1 MHYEGIYVSVLVLQG
16 HNSTNELSSMLLPQ
30 LPQEGRDRALSAT
43 SYITDAMEG
52 KTAAQQ
58 QQQTNTDH
66 KRASDEKRALKTLH
80 MHTKS
85 TFSLFLRGACEA
97 RRSVSICSR
106 LISSPEMSLA
116 VVIQWKGVTLPLML
130 QTGTSPGRH
139 KKTDSSLSV
148 SANK

>member
-1 MHYEGIYVSVLVLQG
+1 MHYEGIYVNVLVLQG

-52 KTAAQQ
+52 KTATQQ

-66 KRASDEKRALKTLH
+66 KRASDEIRVLKTLH

-85 TFSLFLRGACEA
+85 TFSLLLRGACKA

-106 LISSPEMSLA
+106 LISSPETLLA
-116 VVIQWKGVTLPLML
+116 VVIQWKGATLPVIL

-148 SANK
+148 SADK